1 MMTALAMEK
10 QFQLNQLSQTL
21 EHLRLGQEK
30 LRRLSCQVLAAQEKD
45 AEVTPRE

>member
-21 EHLRLGQEK
+21 ERSRLVQEELRHL
-30 LRRLSCQVLAAQEKD
+30 SYQVLAAQETR
-45 AEVTPRE
+45 AGVTPKE